1 MIEAY
6 SPYFGPLILKFKCP
20 EHIVQSIQDIGEIE
34 RKRNPKNRRIQ
45 GEFLDERPE
54 DYVALRWKLPIEER
68 LREYIDFYLNEAKRK
83 VPYEIESLW
92 INYTQ
97 QGEYQP
103 IHHHSEDLSYNL
115 IIHQPEGT
123 GESGVLYFRYG
134 EKADFNNN
142 IYRLEPKRGDLVIF
156 PSWVMHYVFPLNSNE
171 ERITAAGNI
180 KLL

>member
-92 INYTQ
+92 INYTL

-103 IHHHSEDLSYNL
+103 IHHHSE
-115 IIHQPEGT
+115 H
-123 GESGVLYFRYG
+123 
-134 EKADFNNN
+134 
-142 IYRLEPKRGDLVIF
+142 
-156 PSWVMHYVFPLNSNE
+156 
-171 ERITAAGNI
+171 
-180 KLL
+180 